1 MLVTSYTLA
10 CVVITQVFTLP
21 QSTEL
26 FIWFVHLCECC
37 TSIKKKLKKTIHVH
51 TVRHHKFVS
60 PTLVM
65 WRESCVR
72 EVISQHIDR
81 LEQAAKHSAAE
92 GSSEPPFV
100 VHPY

>member
-21 QSTEL
+21 QSTDL

-37 TSIKKKLKKTIHVH
+37 TSIKKVEKKHVH

-60 PTLVM
+60 PTPVM

-72 EVISQHIDR
+72 EVISQHVDR

-92 GSSEPPFV
+92 GSSEPSFV
-100 VHPY
+100 VCSY